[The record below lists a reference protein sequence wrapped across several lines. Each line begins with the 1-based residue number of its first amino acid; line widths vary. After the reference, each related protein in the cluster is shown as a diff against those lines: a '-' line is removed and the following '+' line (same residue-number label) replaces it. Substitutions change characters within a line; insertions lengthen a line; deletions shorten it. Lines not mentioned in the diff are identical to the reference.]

1 MKKAA
6 PFFIVFFAA
15 LFLFSGFMLIREIRT
30 QQKEA
35 ADFEELSI
43 LISPPAPEATRPQG
57 QAPEQEATE
66 QAAVRNLAPLFARN
80 KDCIG
85 WVNIAGTQV
94 NYPVMH
100 TPTEP
105 ERYLRKNFD
114 KKSSTAGVP
123 FLDGKCTLSCDNLIL
138 YGHNMRN
145 GTMFADITKYEDK
158 DYFDAHSVMELETAE
173 GISQFSVFAVVRLK
187 MDDSWYLFHTA
198 QTEEEYTAAVA
209 EIKSRALYNT
219 GITPAFGSRLITL
232 STCYG
237 ANKADRIVVI
247 GAEITE

>member
-15 LFLFSGFMLIREIRT
+15 LFLFSGIMLIREIRT

-43 LISPPAPEATRPQG
+43 LISPPAPE
-57 QAPEQEATE
+57 QEATK
-66 QAAVRNLAPLFARN
+66 QAAVRNLEPLFARN

-85 WVNIAGTQV
+85 WVYIAGTQV

-100 TPTEP
+100 TPAEP
-105 ERYLRKNFD
+105 ERYLRRNFD

-145 GTMFADITKYEDK
+145 GTMFADITKYKDK
-158 DYFDAHSVMELETAE
+158 DYFDAHSVIELETAE
-173 GISQFSVFAVVRLK
+173 GICQFSVFAVVRLK

-209 EIKSRALYNT
+209 EIKSRALYDT
-219 GITPAFGSRLITL
+219 GITPSFGSRLITL

-237 ANKADRIVVI
+237 ANKDDRIVVI
-247 GAEITE
+247 GAEIT